1 MSAGDVMDVT
11 GSLRKISKELLELN
25 FTNFSPAEV
34 EQRLEA
40 ASWLLSYIADGLDAE
55 LALAAERGRA
65 LARKELNSPP
75 GPNGVKD
82 YRIISGDDI

>member
-25 FTNFSPAEV
+25 QANYSPAEI

-40 ASWLLSYIADGLDAE
+40 ASWLLSYIADGLDVE
-55 LALAAERGRA
+55 LHLAKERGKA
-65 LARKELNSPP
+65 LARKELEGPP

-82 YRIISGDDI
+82 YRIISGENI

>member
-25 FTNFSPAEV
+25 LSNFSPAEIA
-34 EQRLEA
+34 QRLEA
-40 ASWLLSYIADGLDAE
+40 ASWLLSYIADGLDVE
-55 LALAAERGRA
+55 LHLAKERGRA
-65 LARKELNSPP
+65 LARKELDAAP

-82 YRIISGDDI
+82 YRILSGEDI